1 MIKRIV
7 AILLLMNSLIALA
20 QDAPTHKFYGFVRSD
35 YTLDSRKVYTTAQ
48 ELFLLYPMYRDLN
61 ADGVDLNAVP
71 STSMSSI
78 TSRFGYNFS
87 IPTDF
92 LGAKKANARIETDF
106 TGTPTFMNLTL
117 RHAYTQLQWE
127 HSSLLIGHTWH
138 PMVTLGVMPSVHSLN
153 IGAPFQ
159 PYNRSPQ
166 IRYDY
171 LIRSIK
177 LTAAAIYQ
185 MQNASVGPD
194 ATVPATAVASNLYQ
208 RYAIVPELYVSIERK
223 SEHLLV
229 GLGGEYKSI
238 MPNRYFIDGLGVK
251 QINKNVLRTP
261 ALMLY
266 GTWTSPKW
274 NISAKSIVG
283 QNLSEMFILGGYAI
297 TPDNKYI
304 ASNST
309 TSFVQIN
316 YGIKHQIGLFGG
328 YSKNFGPSKDL
339 PVGSNFYGVGVDK
352 ANTASEKIIGDVY
365 RITPSYSY
373 NLKNWKLGVELE
385 YTNAAWGNRSITG
398 SIINTDRVSNTRI
411 YAILAYTF

>member
-1 MIKRIV
+1 MNKRILV
-7 AILLLMNSLIALA
+7 FLLLVNSLITIA
-20 QDAPTHKFYGFVRSD
+20 QEAPTYKFYGFVRSD
-35 YTLDSRKVYTTAQ
+35 YTLDSRKVYSTAQ

-61 ADGVDLNAVP
+61 TAGADMNAVP

-78 TSRFGYNFS
+78 TSRFGFNFA

-106 TGTPTFMNLTL
+106 TGTPNFMNLNL
-117 RHAYTQLQWE
+117 RHAYTQLQWD
-127 HSSLLIGHTWH
+127 HASLLIGHTWH
-138 PMVTLGVMPSVHSLN
+138 PMFTLGVMPSVLSLN
-153 IGAPFQ
+153 TGVLFQ

-177 LTAAAIYQ
+177 LTAAAMYQ
-185 MQNASVGPD
+185 IQNASIGPD
-194 ATVPATAVASNLYQ
+194 PLAPATGVSSNIFQ
-208 RYAIVPELYVSIERK
+208 RNALVPELYVSIEKK

-238 MPNRYFIDGLGVK
+238 MPNRYFIDGSGVK
-251 QINKNVLRTP
+251 QVNKNILRTP
-261 ALMLY
+261 ALMVY
-266 GTWTSPKW
+266 GTWTSKLW
-274 NISAKSIVG
+274 NISAKGILG
-283 QNLSEMFILGGYAI
+283 QNLTEMFIIGGYAI

-304 ASNST
+304 ANNSM
-309 TSFVQIN
+309 TSFVQFN
-316 YGIKHQIGLFGG
+316 YGIKHQLGLFGG
-328 YSKNFGPSKDL
+328 FSKNFGPSKDL
-339 PVGSNFYGVGVDK
+339 PTGSNYYGLGVDK

-365 RITPSYSY
+365 RVTPTYSY

-385 YTNAAWGNRSITG
+385 YTNAAWGVRSATG
-398 SIINTDRVSNTRI
+398 SIINTERVSNSRI